1 MGIFGAIAEGV
12 VAIKYDV
19 DVDDAV
25 KAVKGLSGEQKK
37 AAKQAVEAHK
47 QEREAF
53 KKNVEEFG
61 KGAAIIGG
69 ALLVARNG
77 LQAYREESRLMA
89 GAAGVDIGELSDAY
103 DGLRTRTELL
113 TLAQAGHQG
122 AWKLTTAQIE
132 NVIGGMRALEKKGFD
147 SQQVFEKFTD
157 VIKKGK
163 LEGLDDF
170 GLSLKA
176 TGDQTQD
183 LKVLMS
189 ALGREVLD
197 VGGNF
202 EKAGDA
208 STRAIARMEDGLTN
222 LRTSVGWLTDK
233 FLGLGVAIGDAL
245 GKAVFGDLPTDTGTG
260 ARAGVYTD
268 AFARLGGGAQLDGT
282 RSRGAFA
289 QVTGADSWFTFAD
302 RKLFKGATDAD
313 RLAGQTLSTFK
324 SALNKG
330 MSGWGPLATTSPEEF
345 AKIVT
350 GLPEGWR
357 AVDKELG
364 KRVDAFGDKLQEK
377 FRDNVAKAG
386 QGILDGFEAAWN
398 TNAARHKTAQRKAG
412 AAAAAKHRR
421 TLVDKLSDGYDA
433 FMGLA
438 AFEAAKQSEER
449 DFAAQQKAG
458 AAASQSILDA
468 SRNAGMQS
476 DFADARD
483 ALAKMQ
489 EEFAGVTRAAE
500 LNKADEESFLAKT
513 FGPLEE
519 FDQYAAGFATLK
531 GAVTDGFAAWI
542 DGSESLGTA
551 IQKSIAGSLRAYAI
565 EMSGKALVAG
575 ANALY
580 LLAEGRIPEAAAMG
594 ASALKYTAAAAGL
607 GVLAKSLGGSGG
619 GSSVASSA
627 AGIPSTRPSNDNGG
641 TSGVVIVGDPLSDDS
656 PRERQ
661 RRVRRAMNAA
671 NRGQN
676 SGVRYG

>member
-12 VAIKYDV
+12 VAIKYTANV
-19 DVDDAV
+19 DEAV
-25 KAVKGLSGEQKK
+25 AAVKGLSGEQKK

-183 LKVLMS
+183 LKVLMN

-197 VGGNF
+197 VGANF
-202 EKAGDA
+202 ELAGDA
-208 STRAIARMEDGLTN
+208 TTRATTRMVDGVTRVRVIVGEATN
-222 LRTSVGWLTDK
+222 ALIDMAASFGEGW
-233 FLGLGVAIGDAL
+233 GQAI
-245 GKAVFGDLPTDTGTG
+245 FGNLPQDVGTG
-260 ARAGVYTD
+260 GRADVY
-268 AFARLGGGAQLDGT
+268 AQRFSGL
-282 RSRGAFA
+282 RGATVNDPNKIRIGNQKGADFLFA
-289 QVTGADSWFTFAD
+289 QP
-302 RKLFKGATDAD
+302 KDAD
-313 RLAGQTLSTFK
+313 IAAARTLANFK
-324 SALNKG
+324 TALNKG
-330 MSGWGPLATTSPEEF
+330 MQGWGPLATASPEDF
-345 AKIVT
+345 ARVIN
-350 GLPEGWR
+350 GLPKDWRLVDEGL
-357 AVDKELG
+357 AKN
-364 KRVDAFGDKLQEK
+364 VDAMQERLTDRFNK
-377 FRDNVAKAG
+377 VGVDAA
-386 QGILDGFEAAWN
+386 QGILTGFKNALSKNRADVARSRGGGRGRAAN
-398 TNAARHKTAQRKAG
+398 DNLGPGLFFGAVDTVTGAVERLAGLEDARA
-412 AAAAAKHRR
+412 
-421 TLVDKLSDGYDA
+421 
-433 FMGLA
+433 
-438 AFEAAKQSEER
+438 
-449 DFAAQQKAG
+449 AG
-458 AAASQSILDA
+458 AAASQARLDA
-468 SRNAGMQS
+468 LGNAGMSSNIS
-476 DFADARD
+476 DAAIAAAQLQDAFG
-483 ALAKMQ
+483 K
-489 EEFAGVTRAAE
+489 VAAE
-500 LNKADEESFLAKT
+500 QQAQEASFLERT
-513 FGPLEE
+513 FGKLEE

-531 GAVTDGFAAWI
+531 NAVTDGFAAWI
-542 DGSESLGTA
+542 DGSESLGAA

-575 ANALY
+575 AEALY
-580 LLAEGRIPEAAAMG
+580 YLASGNIPGAAAMG

>member
-1 MGIFGAIAEGV
+1 MGIFGAIAAGV
-12 VAIKYDV
+12 VAIKYTANV
-19 DVDDAV
+19 DEAV
-25 KAVKGLSGEQKK
+25 AAVKGLSGEQKK
-37 AAKQAVEAHK
+37 AAKEAVEAHK
-47 QEREAF
+47 KEREEF
-53 KKNVEEFG
+53 KKKVEEFG

-147 SQQVFEKFTD
+147 SQQVFERFTD

-176 TGDQTQD
+176 TGNQTDD

-197 VGGNF
+197 VGANF
-202 EKAGDA
+202 EMAGDA
-208 STRAIARMEDGLTN
+208 TTRATTRMVDGVTRVRVIVGEATN
-222 LRTSVGWLTDK
+222 ALIDMAASFGEGW
-233 FLGLGVAIGDAL
+233 GQAI
-245 GKAVFGDLPTDTGTG
+245 FGNLPQDVGTG
-260 ARAGVYTD
+260 GRADVY
-268 AFARLGGGAQLDGT
+268 AQRFSGL
-282 RSRGAFA
+282 RGATVNDPNKIRIGNQKGADFLFA
-289 QVTGADSWFTFAD
+289 QP
-302 RKLFKGATDAD
+302 KDAD
-313 RLAGQTLSTFK
+313 IAAARTLANFK
-324 SALNKG
+324 TALNKG
-330 MSGWGPLATTSPEEF
+330 MQGWGPLATASPEDF
-345 AKIVT
+345 ARVIN
-350 GLPEGWR
+350 GLPKDWRLVDEGL
-357 AVDKELG
+357 AKN
-364 KRVDAFGDKLQEK
+364 VDAMQARLTDRFNKVGVD
-377 FRDNVAKAG
+377 AA
-386 QGILDGFEAAWN
+386 QGILTGFKNALSKNRADVARSRGGGRGRAAN
-398 TNAARHKTAQRKAG
+398 DNLGPGLFFGAVGTVAGAVERLAGLEDARAAG
-412 AAAAAKHRR
+412 AAAA
-421 TLVDKLSDGYDA
+421 
-433 FMGLA
+433 
-438 AFEAAKQSEER
+438 
-449 DFAAQQKAG
+449 
-458 AAASQSILDA
+458 QSILDA
-468 SRNAGMQS
+468 SRNAGTQS

-500 LNKADEESFLAKT
+500 LNKADEESFLART

-519 FDQYAAGFATLK
+519 FDAYAAGFATLK
-531 GAVTDGFAAWI
+531 GAVQDGFAAWI
-542 DGSESLGTA
+542 DGSESLGDA

-575 ANALY
+575 AEALY
-580 LLAEGRIPEAAAMG
+580 YLASGNIPGAAAMG

-607 GVLAKSLGGSGG
+607 GVLAKSLGGGG
-619 GSSVASSA
+619 GSGVAASA
-627 AGIPSTRPSNDNGG
+627 AGVPSGTPGGARPAPQ
-641 TSGVVIVGDPLSDDS
+641 SGVVIVGDPLSDDS

-671 NRGQN
+671 GRPNE
-676 SGVRYG
+676 GVRYG

>member
-12 VAIKYDV
+12 VAIKYTANV
-19 DVDDAV
+19 DEAV
-25 KAVKGLSGEQKK
+25 AAVKGLSGEQKK

-47 QEREAF
+47 QEREEF
-53 KKNVEEFG
+53 KKKVEEFG

-147 SQQVFEKFTD
+147 STQVFEKFTD

-176 TGDQTQD
+176 TGDQSED
-183 LKVLMS
+183 LKVLMN

-202 EKAGDA
+202 DKAGDA
-208 STRAIARMEDGLTN
+208 ATRAIARMEDGLTN

-245 GKAVFGDLPTDTGTG
+245 GKAVFGDLPTDVGTG
-260 ARAGVYTD
+260 GRADVY
-268 AFARLGGGAQLDGT
+268 A
-282 RSRGAFA
+282 GAFRRNRGTKIGGKTYSTGMEEGPVM
-289 QVTGADSWFTFAD
+289 QDLFDLRQTGADQ
-302 RKLFKGATDAD
+302 
-313 RLAGQTLSTFK
+313 LAGRTLSTFK
-324 SALNKG
+324 DALNKG
-330 MSGWGPLATTSPEEF
+330 IQNWGPLATTSPEEF
-345 AKIVT
+345 AAIVA
-350 GLPEGWR
+350 GLPEDWR
-357 AVDKELG
+357 L
-364 KRVDAFGDKLQEK
+364 VDAGLAASVDAMQAKLQDRFNK
-377 FRDNVAKAG
+377 VGVDAA
-386 QGILDGFEAAWN
+386 QGILTGFKNALSKNRADVARSRGGGRGRAAN
-398 TNAARHKTAQRKAG
+398 DNLGPGLFFGAVDTVTGAVERLAGLEDARA
-412 AAAAAKHRR
+412 
-421 TLVDKLSDGYDA
+421 
-433 FMGLA
+433 
-438 AFEAAKQSEER
+438 
-449 DFAAQQKAG
+449 AG

-500 LNKADEESFLAKT
+500 LNKADEESFLERT
-513 FGPLEE
+513 FGKLEE

-531 GAVTDGFAAWI
+531 SAVTDGFAAWI
-542 DGSESLGTA
+542 DGSESLGEA
-551 IQKSIAGSLRAYAI
+551 IKKSVAQSIRAYAI
-565 EMSGKALVAG
+565 EMSGMALVAG
-575 ANALY
+575 AYALY
-580 LLAEGRIPEAAAMG
+580 HLATGNIAKAG
-594 ASALKYTAAAAGL
+594 AYGLSAVKYTAAAGAL
-607 GVLAKSLGGSGG
+607 GYMAKELGGGG
-619 GSSVASSA
+619 SSSVASSA
-627 AGIPSTRPSNDNGG
+627 AGVGGRGPSNDNR
-641 TSGVVIVGDPLSDDS
+641 TSAVVIVGDPLGDDS

-661 RRVRRAMNAA
+661 RRTRRAMRAA
-671 NRGQN
+671 GTDNT
-676 SGVRYG
+676 GVRNG

>member
-12 VAIKYDV
+12 VAIKYTANV
-19 DVDDAV
+19 DEAV
-25 KAVKGLSGEQKK
+25 AAVKGLSGEQKK
-37 AAKQAVEAHK
+37 AAKHAVEAHK
-47 QEREAF
+47 QEREEF
-53 KKNVEEFG
+53 KKKVEEFG

-176 TGDQTQD
+176 TGNQTED
-183 LKVLMS
+183 LRVLMN

-202 EKAGDA
+202 DKAGDA
-208 STRAIARMEDGLTN
+208 ATRAMARMNDGLTN

-245 GKAVFGDLPTDTGTG
+245 GKAAFGDLPTDTGPG
-260 ARAGVYTD
+260 ARAGVYAD
-268 AFARLGGGAQLDGT
+268 AFARLGGGARLDGT

-302 RKLFKGATDAD
+302 RKLFKGTTDAD

-324 SALNKG
+324 DALSKG
-330 MSGWGPLATTSPEEF
+330 IQNWGPLATTSPEEF
-345 AKIVT
+345 AAIVT
-350 GLPEGWR
+350 GLPEDWR
-357 AVDKELG
+357 L
-364 KRVDAFGDKLQEK
+364 VDAGLAASVDAMQAKLQDRFNK
-377 FRDNVAKAG
+377 VGVDAA
-386 QGILDGFEAAWN
+386 QGILTGFKNALSKNRADVARSRGGGRGRAAN
-398 TNAARHKTAQRKAG
+398 DNLGPGLFFGAVDTVTGAVERLAGLEDARA
-412 AAAAAKHRR
+412 
-421 TLVDKLSDGYDA
+421 
-433 FMGLA
+433 
-438 AFEAAKQSEER
+438 
-449 DFAAQQKAG
+449 AG

-500 LNKADEESFLAKT
+500 LNKADEESFLART

-519 FDQYAAGFATLK
+519 FDAYAAGFDTLK
-531 GAVTDGFAAWI
+531 TAVQSGFAAWI

-551 IQKSIAGSLRAYAI
+551 IKKSIAQSLGAYAV
-565 EMSGKALVAG
+565 EMSGRALVAG
-575 ANALY
+575 AHALFN
-580 LLAEGRIPEAAAMG
+580 LATGDLPGAAAMG
-594 ASALKYTAAAAGL
+594 MSAAKYAAAAVALGALAKGL
-607 GVLAKSLGGSGG
+607 GGGGGS
-619 GSSVASSA
+619 SSVASSA
-627 AGIPSTRPSNDNGG
+627 AGVGGRGPSNDNR
-641 TSGVVIVGDPLSDDS
+641 TSAVVIVGDPLGDDS

-661 RRVRRAMNAA
+661 RRTRRAMRAA
-671 NRGQN
+671 GSDNT
-676 SGVRYG
+676 GVRYG

>member
-37 AAKQAVEAHK
+37 AAKEAVEAHK
-47 QEREAF
+47 KEREAF

-176 TGDQTQD
+176 TGDQSED
-183 LKVLMS
+183 LRVLMN

-208 STRAIARMEDGLTN
+208 STRAITRMKDGISN
-222 LRTSVGWLTDK
+222 LQTSVGWLTDK

-260 ARAGVYTD
+260 ARAVVYAD
-268 AFARLGGGAQLDGT
+268 AFARLGGGARLDGT

-302 RKLFKGATDAD
+302 RKLFKGVTDAD

-324 SALNKG
+324 NALNKG
-330 MSGWGPLATTSPEEF
+330 MSGRGPLATTSPEEF
-345 AKIVT
+345 AAIVA
-350 GLPEGWR
+350 GLPEDWR
-357 AVDKELG
+357 L
-364 KRVDAFGDKLQEK
+364 VDAGLAANVDAMQAKLQTRFNK
-377 FRDNVAKAG
+377 VGVDAA
-386 QGILDGFEAAWN
+386 QGILTGFKNALSKNRADVARSRGGGRGRAAN
-398 TNAARHKTAQRKAG
+398 DNLGPGLFFGAVDTVTGAVERLAGLEDARA
-412 AAAAAKHRR
+412 
-421 TLVDKLSDGYDA
+421 
-433 FMGLA
+433 
-438 AFEAAKQSEER
+438 
-449 DFAAQQKAG
+449 AG
-458 AAASQSILDA
+458 AAASQARLDA
-468 SRNAGMQS
+468 LGNAGMSSNIS
-476 DFADARD
+476 DAAIAAAQLQDAFG
-483 ALAKMQ
+483 K
-489 EEFAGVTRAAE
+489 VAAE
-500 LNKADEESFLAKT
+500 QQAQEASFLERT
-513 FGPLEE
+513 FGKLEE
-519 FDQYAAGFATLK
+519 FDAYAAGFATLK
-531 GAVTDGFAAWI
+531 NAVTDGFAAWI
-542 DGSESLGTA
+542 DGSESLGAA

-575 ANALY
+575 AEALY
-580 LLAEGRIPEAAAMG
+580 YLASGNIPGAAAMG

>member
-12 VAIKYDV
+12 VAIKYTANV
-19 DVDDAV
+19 DEAV
-25 KAVKGLSGEQKK
+25 AAVKGLSGEQKK

-47 QEREAF
+47 QEREEF
-53 KKNVEEFG
+53 KKKVEEFG

-147 SQQVFEKFTD
+147 STEVFEKFTD

-176 TGDQTQD
+176 TGNQTDD
-183 LKVLMS
+183 LKVLMN

-202 EKAGDA
+202 DKAGDA
-208 STRAIARMEDGLTN
+208 ATRAMARMNDGLTN

-245 GKAVFGDLPTDTGTG
+245 GKAAFGDLPTDTGPG
-260 ARAGVYTD
+260 ARAGVYAD
-268 AFARLGGGAQLDGT
+268 AFARLGGGARLDGT

-302 RKLFKGATDAD
+302 RKLFKGTTDAD

-324 SALNKG
+324 DALSKG
-330 MSGWGPLATTSPEEF
+330 IQNWGPLATTSPEEF
-345 AKIVT
+345 AAIVA
-350 GLPEGWR
+350 GLPEDWR
-357 AVDKELG
+357 L
-364 KRVDAFGDKLQEK
+364 VDAGLAASVDAMQAKLQTRFNK
-377 FRDNVAKAG
+377 VGVDAA
-386 QGILDGFEAAWN
+386 QGILTGFKNALSKNRADVARSRGGGRGRAADDN
-398 TNAARHKTAQRKAG
+398 LGPGLFFGAVDTVTGAVERLAGLEDARA
-412 AAAAAKHRR
+412 
-421 TLVDKLSDGYDA
+421 
-433 FMGLA
+433 
-438 AFEAAKQSEER
+438 
-449 DFAAQQKAG
+449 AG

-542 DGSESLGTA
+542 DGSESLGDA
-551 IQKSIAGSLRAYAI
+551 VRKSIAGSLRAYAI

-607 GVLAKSLGGSGG
+607 GVLAKSLGGGG
-619 GSSVASSA
+619 GSGVAASA
-627 AGIPSTRPSNDNGG
+627 AGVPSGSPGGARPAPQ
-641 TSGVVIVGDPLSDDS
+641 SGVVIVGDPLSDDS

-661 RRVRRAMNAA
+661 RRVRRAINAA
-671 NRGQN
+671 GRPNE
-676 SGVRYG
+676 GVRYG

>member
-12 VAIKYDV
+12 VAIKYTANV
-19 DVDDAV
+19 DEAV
-25 KAVKGLSGEQKK
+25 AAVKGLSGEQKK
-37 AAKQAVEAHK
+37 AAKEAVEAHK
-47 QEREAF
+47 KEREEF
-53 KKNVEEFG
+53 KKKVEEFG

-147 SQQVFEKFTD
+147 STQVFEKFTD

-176 TGDQTQD
+176 TGDQSED
-183 LKVLMS
+183 LKVLMN

-202 EKAGDA
+202 DKAGDA
-208 STRAIARMEDGLTN
+208 ATRAIARMEDGLTN

-260 ARAGVYTD
+260 ARAGVYAD
-268 AFARLGGGAQLDGT
+268 AFARLGGGARLDGT

-324 SALNKG
+324 NALNKG

-345 AKIVT
+345 AAIVA
-350 GLPEGWR
+350 GLPEDWR
-357 AVDKELG
+357 L
-364 KRVDAFGDKLQEK
+364 VDAGLAASVDAMQAKLQIRFNK
-377 FRDNVAKAG
+377 VGVDAA
-386 QGILDGFEAAWN
+386 QGILTGFKNALSKNRADVARSRGGGRGRAAN
-398 TNAARHKTAQRKAG
+398 DNLGPGLFFGAVDTVTGAVERLAGLEDARA
-412 AAAAAKHRR
+412 
-421 TLVDKLSDGYDA
+421 
-433 FMGLA
+433 
-438 AFEAAKQSEER
+438 
-449 DFAAQQKAG
+449 AG

-500 LNKADEESFLAKT
+500 LNKADEESFLART

-519 FDQYAAGFATLK
+519 FDAYAAGFATLK
-531 GAVTDGFAAWI
+531 GAVQDGFAAWI
-542 DGSESLGTA
+542 DGSESLGDA
-551 IQKSIAGSLRAYAI
+551 VRKSIAGSLRAYAI
-565 EMSGKALVAG
+565 EMSGMALVAG
-575 ANALY
+575 AYALY
-580 LLAEGRIPEAAAMG
+580 HLATGNIAKAG
-594 ASALKYTAAAAGL
+594 AYGLSAVKYTAAAGAL
-607 GVLAKSLGGSGG
+607 GYMAKELGGGG
-619 GSSVASSA
+619 SSSVASSA
-627 AGIPSTRPSNDNGG
+627 AGVGGRGPSNDNR
-641 TSGVVIVGDPLSDDS
+641 TSAVVIVGDPLGDDS

-661 RRVRRAMNAA
+661 RRTRRAMRAA
-671 NRGQN
+671 GTDNT
-676 SGVRYG
+676 GVRNG

>member
-12 VAIKYDV
+12 VAIKYTANV
-19 DVDDAV
+19 DEAV
-25 KAVKGLSGEQKK
+25 AAVKGLSGEQKK

-47 QEREAF
+47 QEREVF
-53 KKNVEEFG
+53 KKKVEEFG

-147 SQQVFEKFTD
+147 STEVFERFTD

-176 TGDQTQD
+176 TGNQTDD
-183 LKVLMS
+183 LKVLMN

-202 EKAGDA
+202 DKAGDA
-208 STRAIARMEDGLTN
+208 ATRAMARMNDGLTN

-245 GKAVFGDLPTDTGTG
+245 GKAVFGDLPTDVGTG
-260 ARAGVYTD
+260 GRADVYTD
-268 AFARLGGGAQLDGT
+268 AFARLGGGARLDGT

-313 RLAGQTLSTFK
+313 RLAGRTLSTFK
-324 SALNKG
+324 DALNKG
-330 MSGWGPLATTSPEEF
+330 IQNWGPLATTSPEEF
-345 AKIVT
+345 AAIVA
-350 GLPEGWR
+350 GLPEDWR
-357 AVDKELG
+357 L
-364 KRVDAFGDKLQEK
+364 VDAGLAASVDAMQAKLQTRFNKVGVE
-377 FRDNVAKAG
+377 AA
-386 QGILDGFEAAWN
+386 QGILTGFKNALSKNRADVARSRGGGRGRAAN
-398 TNAARHKTAQRKAG
+398 DNLGPGLFFGAVDTVTGAVERLAGLEDARAAG
-412 AAAAAKHRR
+412 AAAN
-421 TLVDKLSDGYDA
+421 
-433 FMGLA
+433 
-438 AFEAAKQSEER
+438 
-449 DFAAQQKAG
+449 QQA
-458 AAASQSILDA
+458 
-468 SRNAGMQS
+468 QS
-476 DFADARD
+476 DAMAAYQDRMSQRFADAQMLQDMEAWRT
-483 ALAKMQ
+483 AK
-489 EEFAGVTRAAE
+489 A
-500 LNKADEESFLAKT
+500 KSDEESFLAKT

-542 DGSESLGTA
+542 DGSESLGDA
-551 IQKSIAGSLRAYAI
+551 VRKSIAGSLRAYAI

-575 ANALY
+575 AEALY
-580 LLAEGRIPEAAAMG
+580 YLASGNIPGAAAMG

-607 GVLAKSLGGSGG
+607 GVLAKSLGGGG
-619 GSSVASSA
+619 GSGVAASA
-627 AGIPSTRPSNDNGG
+627 AGVPSGTPGGARPAPQ
-641 TSGVVIVGDPLSDDS
+641 SGVVIVGDPLSDDS

-661 RRVRRAMNAA
+661 RRVRRAINAA
-671 NRGQN
+671 GRPNE
-676 SGVRYG
+676 GVRYG